1 VETLSKNLKLNNYI
15 QKSLYP
21 LNKLMEQLPLTGN
34 DILLWDETLFKDL
47 SVLEPDYLPEY
58 FPHRESQ
65 LNGLKFALRPALR
78 GMRPLNCLLVGPPGT
93 GKTSAVMKVFK
104 EVEIHAPNVV
114 AVKVNCQIDSTRFA
128 VISRIYRKLF
138 GISPP
143 NSGIAFRKIFETVV
157 NFLVSSE
164 KVLLVALDDLNYL
177 CYEGHANEVM
187 YSLLR
192 AHEQYPGAKIGL
204 IGIANDTSD
213 LYCIDS
219 RVNSVFLPEE
229 ISFPRYGGVELLDIL
244 KDRVKY
250 GFYPKVISDELL
262 ELVVS
267 YVEKT
272 GDLRV
277 GIDLLKRSG
286 FNAER
291 RGSRTISSADVEKAY
306 DASKLLHL
314 CRGISL
320 LSDPEKNL
328 LELIA
333 RKGEIQAGELYKS
346 FHELT
351 QLGYTRFY
359 GIVNRLQV
367 LNYVDA
373 DFTGKG
379 QRGRTRII
387 KTKYGAEDIL
397 NCLEKS

>member
-1 VETLSKNLKLNNYI
+1 
-15 QKSLYP
+15 
-21 LNKLMEQLPLTGN
+21 MEQLPLTGN

-58 FPHRESQ
+58 FPHREAQ
-65 LNGLKFALRPALR
+65 LNSIRFAFRPALR

-104 EVEIHAPNVV
+104 EVEAHVSSVV

-192 AHEQYPGAKIGL
+192 AHEQYPGAKIGV
-204 IGIANDTSD
+204 IGIVNDTSD

-229 ISFPRYGGVELLDIL
+229 ISFPRYGYKEILDIL

-291 RGSRTISSADVEKAY
+291 RGSRTISSADIEKAY
-306 DASKLLHL
+306 EASKLLHL

-320 LSDPEKNL
+320 LSDPEKHL

-333 RKGEIQAGELYKS
+333 RKGEVQAGELYKS

-359 GIVNRLQV
+359 GMVNRLQV
-367 LNYVDA
+367 LNYIDA

-387 KTKYGAEDIL
+387 KTKYEAEDIL

>member
-1 VETLSKNLKLNNYI
+1 MTNND
-15 QKSLYP
+15 
-21 LNKLMEQLPLTGN
+21 M
-34 DILLWDETLFKDL
+34 LLWDETLFKDP
-47 SVLEPDYLPEY
+47 SVLEPDHLPDY
-58 FPHRESQ
+58 FPHRDTQ
-65 LNGLKFALRPALR
+65 LNSLRFALRPALR
-78 GMRPLNCLLVGPPGT
+78 GMRPMNCLLVGPPGT
-93 GKTSAVMKVFK
+93 GKTSAVMKVFR
-104 EVEIHAPNVV
+104 EVEAHTTSVV
-114 AVKVNCQIDSTRFA
+114 PVKVNCQIDSTRFA
-128 VISRIYRKLF
+128 VISRIYKKLF

-143 NSGIAFRKIFETVV
+143 SSGVAFRKLFENVV
-157 NFLVSSE
+157 DFLISSE
-164 KVLLVALDDLNYL
+164 KVLLLALDDLNYL

-192 AHEQYPGAKIGL
+192 AHEQYPGVRIGV
-204 IGIANDTSD
+204 IGIVNDASD
-213 LYCIDS
+213 LYRLDA

-229 ISFPRYGGVELLDIL
+229 VSFPRYGYEEILDIL
-244 KDRVKY
+244 RDRVKY
-250 GFYPKVISDELL
+250 GFYPKVVSEEVL
-262 ELVVS
+262 EMVVS

-291 RGSRTISSADVEKAY
+291 RGSRTISSEDVEKAY
-306 DASKLLHL
+306 EASKLLHL

-320 LSDPEKNL
+320 LSDPEKAL
-328 LELIA
+328 LGLVA
-333 RKGEIQAGELYKS
+333 RKGEIQAGELYNS

-351 QLGYTRFY
+351 DLGYTRFY
-359 GIVNRLQV
+359 GMVNKLQA

-387 KTKYGAEDIL
+387 TTKFKAKDIL

>member
-1 VETLSKNLKLNNYI
+1 
-15 QKSLYP
+15 
-21 LNKLMEQLPLTGN
+21 MTGN

-58 FPHRESQ
+58 FPHRDSQ
-65 LNGLKFALRPALR
+65 LNALRFALKPALR

-93 GKTSAVMKVFK
+93 GKTSAIMKTFR
-104 EVEIHAPNVV
+104 EVEAHAPNVV
-114 AVKVNCQIDSTRFA
+114 TVKVNCQIDSTRFA
-128 VISRIYRKLF
+128 VMSRIYRQLF

-143 NSGIAFRKIFETVV
+143 NSGIAFRKLFETVV

-164 KVLLVALDDLNYL
+164 KVLIVALDDLNYL
-177 CYEGHANEVM
+177 CCEGHANEVM

-192 AHEQYPGAKIGL
+192 LMSSIQGQRSGV
-204 IGIANDTSD
+204 IGIVNDASD
-213 LYCIDS
+213 LYCLDS

-229 ISFPRYGGVELLDIL
+229 ISFPRYEEGEILDIL
-244 KDRVKY
+244 KDRVRY
-250 GFYPKVISDELL
+250 GFYPKVISDEVLK
-262 ELVVS
+262 LVVS

-277 GIDLLKRSG
+277 GIDLLRRSG

-291 RGSRTISSADVEKAY
+291 KGRRMILFEDVEKAY
-306 DASKLLHL
+306 EASKLLHL
-314 CRGISL
+314 CRGGISL
-320 LSDPEKNL
+320 LSDPEKQL

-333 RKGEIQAGELYKS
+333 KKDEIKAGELYKS

-359 GIVNRLQV
+359 GMVNRLQT

-379 QRGRTRII
+379 KRGRTRII
-387 KTKYGAEDIL
+387 KTKYEAEDIL
-397 NCLEKS
+397 NCLKKA

>member
-1 VETLSKNLKLNNYI
+1 
-15 QKSLYP
+15 
-21 LNKLMEQLPLTGN
+21 MTGN
-34 DILLWDETLFKDL
+34 DILLWDETLFKDP

-65 LNGLKFALRPALR
+65 LNALKFALKPALR

-93 GKTSAVMKVFK
+93 GKTSAVMKIFR
-104 EVEIHAPNVV
+104 EVEAHASGIVT
-114 AVKVNCQIDSTRFA
+114 VKVNCQIDSTRFA
-128 VISRIYRKLF
+128 VMSRIYRKLF

-177 CYEGHANEVM
+177 CYEGHVNEVM

-192 AHEQYPGAKIGL
+192 AHEQYPGTKIGI
-204 IGIANDTSD
+204 IGIVNDASD
-213 LYCIDS
+213 LYCMDS
-219 RVNSVFLPEE
+219 RVNSVFLPEDVP
-229 ISFPRYGGVELLDIL
+229 FPRYGSTEILDIL

-267 YVEKT
+267 YVERT

-291 RGSRTISSADVEKAY
+291 RGNRTISSEDVEKAY
-306 DASKLLHL
+306 EASKLLHL

-320 LSDPEKNL
+320 LSDTEKQL

-333 RKGEIQAGELYKS
+333 KREEIQAGELYKS

-359 GIVNRLQV
+359 GMVNRLQA
-367 LNYVDA
+367 LNYIDA

-387 KTKYGAEDIL
+387 KTKYEVDDIL
-397 NCLEKS
+397 NCLKKTEP

>member
-1 VETLSKNLKLNNYI
+1 
-15 QKSLYP
+15 
-21 LNKLMEQLPLTGN
+21 MEQLPLKDN
-34 DILLWDETLFKDL
+34 NILLWDETLFKDL
-47 SVLEPDYLPEY
+47 SVLEPEYLPEY
-58 FPHRESQ
+58 FPHRETQ
-65 LNGLKFALRPALR
+65 LNSLRFALRPALR
-78 GMRPLNCLLVGPPGT
+78 GMRSLNCLLVGPPGT

-104 EVEIHAPNVV
+104 EVEAHAPNVI

-143 NSGIAFRKIFETVV
+143 NSGIAFRKIFETVI
-157 NFLVSSE
+157 NSLVSSE

-192 AHEQYPGAKIGL
+192 AHEQYPGAKIGV
-204 IGIANDTSD
+204 IGIVNDTSD

-229 ISFPRYGGVELLDIL
+229 IPFPRYGNEEILDIL

-267 YVEKT
+267 YVENT

-291 RGSRTISSADVEKAY
+291 RGSRTISSEDVEKAY
-306 DASKLLHL
+306 EASKLLHL

-320 LSDPEKNL
+320 LSDPEKSL

-333 RKGEIQAGELYKS
+333 RKEEIQAGELYKS

-359 GIVNRLQV
+359 GIINRLQA

-387 KTKYGAEDIL
+387 KTKQGAENIL
-397 NCLEKS
+397 RCLEKG

>member
-1 VETLSKNLKLNNYI
+1 
-15 QKSLYP
+15 
-21 LNKLMEQLPLTGN
+21 MTGN

-58 FPHRESQ
+58 FPHREAQ
-65 LNGLKFALRPALR
+65 LNSIRFAFRPALR

-104 EVEIHAPNVV
+104 EVEAHASSVV

-192 AHEQYPGAKIGL
+192 AHEQYPGAKIGV
-204 IGIANDTSD
+204 IGIVNDTSD

-229 ISFPRYGGVELLDIL
+229 ISFPRYGYKEILDIL

-291 RGSRTISSADVEKAY
+291 RGSRTISSADIEKAY
-306 DASKLLHL
+306 EASKLLHL

-320 LSDPEKNL
+320 LSDPEKHL

-333 RKGEIQAGELYKS
+333 RKGEVQAGELYKS

-359 GIVNRLQV
+359 GMVNRLQV

-387 KTKYGAEDIL
+387 KTKYEAEDIL